1 MLLKIYKRQLI
12 QPDFQIFLNHEEEK
26 MEEYD
31 GDLNIEKVRSIVWI
45 FKMPLLATGR
55 HINLEISDEEI
66 YIKTGK
72 IYEISLR
79 IPVKVNENTT
89 KAEFYTEKKE
99 LRIEIEVK
107 NILKEALNKATEE
120 NKTEIKEKREQKIIE
135 MKSNL
140 LFDLV

>member
-1 MLLKIYKRQLI
+1 
-12 QPDFQIFLNHEEEK
+12 

-31 GDLNIEKVRSIVWI
+31 GDLNLEKVSSIVWI

-66 YIKTGK
+66 SIKTGK
-72 IYEISLR
+72 IYEVFLR

-89 KAEFYTEKKE
+89 KAEFNIEKKE

-107 NILKEALNKATEE
+107 NILKEALNKAFEE
-120 NKTEIKEKREQKIIE
+120 KKTEINEKKEHKIIE
-135 MKSNL
+135 MKTNL